1 MATRL
6 WQKVYGYK
14 EDFCHEFHTTFF
26 ASCITVGSSCEQ
38 RPWSASTSDTD
49 YLALL
54 KVEKNVA
61 F

>member
-6 WQKVYGYK
+6 WQKMYGYK
-14 EDFCHEFHTTFF
+14 EEGFCHEFHTTFL
-26 ASCITVGSSCEQ
+26 ASCITVGS
-38 RPWSASTSDTD
+38 WSASTSDTD

-54 KVEKNVA
+54 KVEENVA